1 MDYRKVKSMK
11 RFKMK
16 KLAAID
22 IGSNAIRLL
31 IANTFIENNKPVYK
45 KISLIR
51 LPIRL
56 GNDVFSK
63 GKISKN
69 KIKSLT
75 EAAKTFS
82 SIMKIHKVSKYIA
95 VATSAMR
102 DAKNSKQIIDKIYKE
117 TKLKVQVISGD
128 LEAAYI
134 TQLFKNNLNIKNKN
148 YLFIDVGGGSTE
160 VNLLTNGKIIAS
172 ESFKVGTVR
181 LMNSSDKTIL
191 KNLSSWINTKTEKIK
206 DIIVVGSGGNANKI
220 LKILNKLPYTIIKLS
235 SLLGLF
241 RKVKK
246 YSIKERITKLKLN
259 PDRADVIEPAFE
271 IYINALKFSNSNKF
285 LVPRIGLVD
294 ALIMSL
300 NKDLEKAN
308 KLN

>member
-1 MDYRKVKSMK
+1 
-11 RFKMK
+11 MK

-22 IGSNAIRLL
+22 IGSNAVRLL
-31 IANTFIENNKPVYK
+31 IANTYIENNNLTYK

-56 GNDVFSK
+56 GNDVFTK
-63 GKISKN
+63 GKISQK
-69 KIKSLT
+69 KIEILI
-75 EAAKTFS
+75 EAAKTFR
-82 SIMKIHKVSKYIA
+82 SIMKIHKVSKYKA

-102 DAKNSKQIIDKIYKE
+102 GAENAKKILDKIYKE
-117 TKLKVQVISGD
+117 TKLKVKVISGD

-134 TQLFKNNLNIKNKN
+134 LQLFKNNLNIKNEN

-181 LMNSSDKTIL
+181 LMNSSDKTVL
-191 KNLSSWINTKTEKIK
+191 KNLSDWIITKTKKI
-206 DIIVVGSGGNANKI
+206 DDVIVIGTGGNANKI
-220 LKILNKLPYTIIKLS
+220 LKILNKSPYSIIELS

-241 RKVKK
+241 EKVKK
-246 YSIKERITKLKLN
+246 YTINERIVKLKLN
-259 PDRADVIEPAFE
+259 PDRADVIEPALE
-271 IYINALKFSNSNKF
+271 IYFNTLKFSNSNKF
-285 LVPRIGLVD
+285 MVPRIGLAD

-300 NKDLEKAN
+300 IKDFDKGNNLD
-308 KLN
+308 

>member
-1 MDYRKVKSMK
+1 MK

-22 IGSNAIRLL
+22 IGSNAVRLL
-31 IANTFIENNKPVYK
+31 IANTYIEDNNPTYK

-63 GKISKN
+63 GKISQK
-69 KIKSLT
+69 KIEILT
-75 EAAKTFS
+75 EAVKTFR

-102 DAKNSKQIIDKIYKE
+102 GAKNAKKIIDKIYKE
-117 TKLKVQVISGD
+117 TKLKVEVISGD
-128 LEAAYI
+128 IEAAYI
-134 TQLFKNNLNIKNKN
+134 LQLFKNNLNIKNEN

-160 VNLLTNGKIIAS
+160 INLLTNGKIIAS

-181 LMNSSDKTIL
+181 LMNSTDKSVLKTLSD
-191 KNLSSWINTKTEKIK
+191 WIKTKTNKIK
-206 DIIVVGSGGNANKI
+206 NIIVIGTGGNANKI
-220 LKILNKLPYTIIKLS
+220 LKILDKFPYAIIEFS

-241 RKVKK
+241 KKVKK
-246 YSIKERITKLKLN
+246 YTINERIIKLKLN
-259 PDRADVIEPAFE
+259 PDRADVIEPALE

-285 LVPRIGLVD
+285 MAPRIGLAD
-294 ALIMSL
+294 ALILGL
-300 NKDLEKAN
+300 NKDVKMGYD
-308 KLN
+308 LN

>member
-1 MDYRKVKSMK
+1 MK

-22 IGSNAIRLL
+22 IGSNAVRLL
-31 IANTFIENNKPVYK
+31 IANTYIENNNPTYK

-56 GNDVFSK
+56 GNDVFTK
-63 GKISKN
+63 GKISQK
-69 KIKSLT
+69 KIEILI
-75 EAAKTFS
+75 EAAKTFR
-82 SIMKIHKVSKYIA
+82 SIMKIHKVSKYKA

-102 DAKNSKQIIDKIYKE
+102 GAENAKKILDKIYKE
-117 TKLKVQVISGD
+117 TKLKVKVISGD

-134 TQLFKNNLNIKNKN
+134 LQLFKNNLNIKNEN

-172 ESFKVGTVR
+172 KSFKVGTVR
-181 LMNSSDKTIL
+181 LMNSSDKTVL
-191 KNLSSWINTKTEKIK
+191 KNLSDWIITKTKKI
-206 DIIVVGSGGNANKI
+206 DDVIVIGTGGNANKI
-220 LKILNKLPYTIIKLS
+220 LKILNKSPYSIIELS

-241 RKVKK
+241 EKVKK
-246 YSIKERITKLKLN
+246 YTINERIVKLKLN
-259 PDRADVIEPAFE
+259 PDRADVIEPALE
-271 IYINALKFSNSNKF
+271 IYFNTLKFSNSNKF
-285 LVPRIGLVD
+285 MVPRIGLAD

-300 NKDLEKAN
+300 NKDFEKVN
-308 KLN
+308 NLY

>member
-1 MDYRKVKSMK
+1 MK

-22 IGSNAIRLL
+22 IGSNAVRLL
-31 IANTFIENNKPVYK
+31 IANTYIENNNPTYK

-56 GNDVFSK
+56 GNDVFTK
-63 GKISKN
+63 GKISQK
-69 KIKSLT
+69 KIEILI
-75 EAAKTFS
+75 EAAKTFR
-82 SIMKIHKVSKYIA
+82 SIMKIHKVSKYKA

-102 DAKNSKQIIDKIYKE
+102 GAKNAKKILDKIYKE

-134 TQLFKNNLNIKNKN
+134 LQLFKNNLNIKNEN

-160 VNLLTNGKIIAS
+160 VNLLTNGKIIS
-172 ESFKVGTVR
+172 SQSFKVGTVR
-181 LMNSSDKTIL
+181 LMNSSDKTVL
-191 KNLSSWINTKTEKIK
+191 KNLSDWIITKTKKIN
-206 DIIVVGSGGNANKI
+206 DVIVIGTGGNANKI
-220 LKILNKLPYTIIKLS
+220 LKILNKSPYSIIELS

-241 RKVKK
+241 EKVKK
-246 YSIKERITKLKLN
+246 YTINERIIKLKLN
-259 PDRADVIEPAFE
+259 PDRADVIEPALE
-271 IYINALKFSNSNKF
+271 IYINTLKFSNSNKF
-285 LVPRIGLVD
+285 MVPRIGLAD

-300 NKDLEKAN
+300 NKDFEKVN
-308 KLN
+308 NLY

>member
-1 MDYRKVKSMK
+1 MK

-22 IGSNAIRLL
+22 IGSNAVRLL
-31 IANTFIENNKPVYK
+31 IANTYIENNNLTYK

-56 GNDVFSK
+56 GNDVFTK
-63 GKISKN
+63 GKISQK
-69 KIKSLT
+69 KIEILI
-75 EAAKTFS
+75 EAAKTFR
-82 SIMKIHKVSKYIA
+82 SIMKIHKVSKYKA

-102 DAKNSKQIIDKIYKE
+102 GAENAKKILDKIYKE
-117 TKLKVQVISGD
+117 TKLKVKLISGD

-134 TQLFKNNLNIKNKN
+134 LQLFKNNLNIKNEN

-172 ESFKVGTVR
+172 KSFKVGTVR
-181 LMNSSDKTIL
+181 LMNSSDKTVL
-191 KNLSSWINTKTEKIK
+191 KNLSDWIISKTNKIN
-206 DIIVVGSGGNANKI
+206 DVIVIGTGGNANKI
-220 LKILNKLPYTIIKLS
+220 LKILNKSPYSIIELS

-241 RKVKK
+241 EKVKR
-246 YSIKERITKLKLN
+246 YTINERIVKLKLN
-259 PDRADVIEPAFE
+259 PDRADVIEPALE
-271 IYINALKFSNSNKF
+271 IYFNTLKFSNSNKF
-285 LVPRIGLVD
+285 MVPRIGLAD

-300 NKDLEKAN
+300 NKDFEKVN
-308 KLN
+308 NL

>member
-1 MDYRKVKSMK
+1 MK

-22 IGSNAIRLL
+22 IGSNAVRLL
-31 IANTFIENNKPVYK
+31 IANTYIENNNPTYK

-56 GNDVFSK
+56 GNDVFTK
-63 GKISKN
+63 GKISQK
-69 KIKSLT
+69 KIEILI
-75 EAAKTFS
+75 EAAKTFR
-82 SIMKIHKVSKYIA
+82 SIMKIHKVSKYKA

-102 DAKNSKQIIDKIYKE
+102 GAKNAKNILDKIYNE

-134 TQLFKNNLNIKNKN
+134 LQLFKNNLNIKNEN

-160 VNLLTNGKIIAS
+160 VNLLTNGKIIS
-172 ESFKVGTVR
+172 SQSFKVGTVR
-181 LMNSSDKTIL
+181 LMNSSDKTVL
-191 KNLSSWINTKTEKIK
+191 KNLSDWIITKTKKID
-206 DIIVVGSGGNANKI
+206 DIIVIGTGGNANKI
-220 LKILNKLPYTIIKLS
+220 LKILNKSPYSIIELS

-241 RKVKK
+241 EKVKK
-246 YSIKERITKLKLN
+246 YTINERIVKLKLN
-259 PDRADVIEPAFE
+259 PDRADVIEPALE
-271 IYINALKFSNSNKF
+271 IYFNTLKFSNSNKF
-285 LVPRIGLVD
+285 MVPRIGLAD

-300 NKDLEKAN
+300 NKDFEKVN
-308 KLN
+308 NLY

>member
-1 MDYRKVKSMK
+1 MK
-11 RFKMK
+11 RIKMK

-22 IGSNAIRLL
+22 IGSNAVRLL
-31 IANTFIENNKPVYK
+31 IANTYIENNNPTYK

-56 GNDVFSK
+56 GNDVFTK
-63 GKISKN
+63 GKISQK
-69 KIKSLT
+69 KIEILI
-75 EAAKTFS
+75 EAAKTFR
-82 SIMKIHKVSKYIA
+82 SIMKIHKVSKYKA

-102 DAKNSKQIIDKIYKE
+102 GAKNAKNILDKIYKE

-134 TQLFKNNLNIKNKN
+134 LQLFKNNLNIKNEN

-160 VNLLTNGKIIAS
+160 VNLLTNGKIIS
-172 ESFKVGTVR
+172 SQSFKVGTVR
-181 LMNSSDKTIL
+181 LMNSSDKTEF
-191 KNLSSWINTKTEKIK
+191 KNLFNWIITETKKFNN
-206 DIIVVGSGGNANKI
+206 IIVIGTGGNANKI
-220 LKILNKLPYTIIKLS
+220 LKILNESPYSIIELS

-241 RKVKK
+241 EKVKK
-246 YSIKERITKLKLN
+246 YTINQRIINLKLN
-259 PDRADVIEPAFE
+259 PDRADVIEPALE

-285 LVPRIGLVD
+285 MVPRIGLAD

-300 NKDLEKAN
+300 NKDYEKVN
-308 KLN
+308 NLY

>member
-1 MDYRKVKSMK
+1 MK

-22 IGSNAIRLL
+22 IGSNAVRLL
-31 IANTFIENNKPVYK
+31 IANTYIENNNPTYK

-56 GNDVFSK
+56 GNDVFTK
-63 GKISKN
+63 GKISQK
-69 KIKSLT
+69 KIEILI
-75 EAAKTFS
+75 EAAKTFR
-82 SIMKIHKVSKYIA
+82 SIMKIHKVSKYKA

-102 DAKNSKQIIDKIYKE
+102 GAKNAKNILDKIYNE

-134 TQLFKNNLNIKNKN
+134 LQLFKNNLNIKNEN

-181 LMNSSDKTIL
+181 LMNSSDKTVL
-191 KNLSSWINTKTEKIK
+191 KNLSDWIITKTKKI
-206 DIIVVGSGGNANKI
+206 DDVIVIGTGGNANKI
-220 LKILNKLPYTIIKLS
+220 LKILNKSPYSIIELS

-241 RKVKK
+241 EKVKK
-246 YSIKERITKLKLN
+246 YTVNERIVKLKLN
-259 PDRADVIEPAFE
+259 PDRADVIEPALE
-271 IYINALKFSNSNKF
+271 IYFNTLKFSNSNKF
-285 LVPRIGLVD
+285 MVPRIGLAD

-300 NKDLEKAN
+300 NKDFEKVN
-308 KLN
+308 NLY

>member
-1 MDYRKVKSMK
+1 
-11 RFKMK
+11 MK

-22 IGSNAIRLL
+22 IGSNAVRLL
-31 IANTFIENNKPVYK
+31 IANTYIENNNPTYK

-56 GNDVFSK
+56 GNDVFTK
-63 GKISKN
+63 GKISQK
-69 KIKSLT
+69 KIEILI
-75 EAAKTFS
+75 EAAKTFR
-82 SIMKIHKVSKYIA
+82 SIMKIHKVSKYKA

-102 DAKNSKQIIDKIYKE
+102 GAENAKKILDKIYKE
-117 TKLKVQVISGD
+117 TKLKVKVISGD

-134 TQLFKNNLNIKNKN
+134 LQLFKNNLNIKNEN

-181 LMNSSDKTIL
+181 LMNSSDKTVL
-191 KNLSSWINTKTEKIK
+191 KNLSDWIITKTKKI
-206 DIIVVGSGGNANKI
+206 DDVIVIGTGGNANKI
-220 LKILNKLPYTIIKLS
+220 LKILNKSPYSIIELS

-241 RKVKK
+241 EKVKK
-246 YSIKERITKLKLN
+246 YTINERIVKLKLN
-259 PDRADVIEPAFE
+259 PDRADVIEPALE
-271 IYINALKFSNSNKF
+271 IYFNTLKFSNSNKF
-285 LVPRIGLVD
+285 MVPRIGLAD

-300 NKDLEKAN
+300 NKDFEKVN
-308 KLN
+308 NLY